1 MNHETHRELGLG
13 SLNRSLLQILIQRNG
28 RAGAALCDVTRLGH
42 HIADHR
48 RSGRSA
54 ASATTIEHQIVGGF
68 GLHKHRVKGTMHG
81 SQRMLVGNQ
90 RRIHA
95 GRHTGLAI
103 LHHGQQLDD
112 LVFGGCG
119 SNIVGGDLG
128 DALNRHIVDGHVG
141 VETERGHDG
150 RLVGRIVAFDVSGR
164 IRFGVSLGL
173 SVLQHVVEIKT
184 FGGHFVENV
193 VRGAVDDA
201 KHARHLVS
209 DEGFTQWLE
218 ERNRTAHGSLEV
230 DIDALGFGGS
240 IDFWTILGQQR
251 LVGGNH
257 GSAGFDG
264 RKHELAGHAGSANQF
279 DHNVGIGGHAHGVGG
294 HHGLVDPRERVGF
307 RRIKAGDAGQFDRS
321 SDACGKLILLL
332 HQQACGL
339 RADRARAQ
347 QSNANRRNIFLC
359 QGILP

>member
-1 MNHETHRELGLG
+1 
-13 SLNRSLLQILIQRNG
+13 
-28 RAGAALCDVTRLGH
+28 
-42 HIADHR
+42 
-48 RSGRSA
+48 
-54 ASATTIEHQIVGGF
+54 
-68 GLHKHRVKGTMHG
+68 
-81 SQRMLVGNQ
+81 MLVGNQ

-95 GRHTGLAI
+95 GRHSGLAI

-112 LVFGGCG
+112 LVFGGRG
-119 SNIVGGDLG
+119 GNIVGGDLG
-128 DALNRHIVDGHVG
+128 DALNGHVVDGYIG

-150 RLVGRIVAFDVSGR
+150 CLVGRIVAFDVSCR
-164 IRFGVSLGL
+164 IRFGVSLSL
-173 SVLQHVVEIKT
+173 SVLQHVVEIET
-184 FGGHFVENV
+184 LGGHFVENV

-218 ERNRTAHGSLEV
+218 EWNSTAHGSLKV
-230 DIDALGFGGS
+230 DIDALGFGGR
-240 IDFWTILGQQR
+240 IDLRTILGQQR
-251 LVGGNH
+251 LVGRDH

-264 RKHELAGHAGSANQF
+264 RKHELAGHAGSTDQF

-294 HHGLVDPRERVGF
+294 HHGLVNPRERVGF
-307 RRIKAGDAGQFDRS
+307 RWIKAGDAGQFDRS

-332 HQQACGL
+332 HQQTCGL

-347 QSNANRRNIFLC
+347 QSNANWRNIFLY

>member
-1 MNHETHRELGLG
+1 MNHETHGKLGLG
-13 SLNRSLLQILIQRNG
+13 SFDRSLLQILIQRNG

-48 RSGRSA
+48 GSGRSA
-54 ASATTIEHQIVGGF
+54 ASATAVEHEIVGRF
-68 GLHKHRVKGTMHG
+68 GLHKHRVERAVHR
-81 SQRMLVGNQ
+81 SQRMIVGNQ

-95 GRHTGLAI
+95 GRHAGLAV

-119 SNIVGGDLG
+119 GNIVGGDLG

-141 VETERGHDG
+141 VEAKRGHDG
-150 RLVGRIVAFDVSGR
+150 RLVGRIVALDVSGR
-164 IRFGVSLGL
+164 IGFGITLGL
-173 SVLQHVVEIKT
+173 SVLQHVVKVEAL
-184 FGGHFVENV
+184 GGHFVKNV
-193 VRGAVDDA
+193 IRSAVDDA
-201 KHARHLVS
+201 EHTRHLVS
-209 DEGFTQWLE
+209 DEGFAQRLE
-218 ERNRTAHGSLEV
+218 ERNRTAHGGFEV
-230 DIDALGFGGS
+230 NVNALGFGGR
-240 IDFWTILGQQR
+240 IDFRTILGQQR
-251 LVGGNH
+251 LVGGDH

-264 RKHELAGHAGSANQF
+264 RKHELAGHAGSTDQL

-321 SDACGKLILLL
+321 TDACGKLFLLL